1 MEADS
6 RHFKLLKEES
16 KANDDM
22 VQQLQQV
29 ILQLQRNLHFV
40 GKEKA
45 ELVHMQAASAR
56 KADNLIKQRDALV

>member
-1 MEADS
+1 
-6 RHFKLLKEES
+6 
-16 KANDDM
+16 M

-56 KADNLIKQRDALV
+56 KADNVIKQRDALV